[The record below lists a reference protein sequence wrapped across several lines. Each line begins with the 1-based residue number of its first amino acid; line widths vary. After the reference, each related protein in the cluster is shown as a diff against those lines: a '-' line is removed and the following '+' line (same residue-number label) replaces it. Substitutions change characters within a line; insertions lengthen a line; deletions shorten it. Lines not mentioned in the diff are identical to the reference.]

1 MTTRKIIDIEHNG
14 EKVWPKGHAKA
25 TFMSSGST
33 VEDAINRIGTNGKEV
48 KLQVINP
55 SEEAILA
62 DGWVEYI
69 PPKVEPKKSRMQIVQ
84 ELVVKQYN
92 ERTDISN
99 EEALDYM
106 AIIYPWDYYLDKVLT
121 EGMMVTY
128 EDKPWRVRQTHTPLE
143 VYPPSLA
150 TASLYEAIDK
160 EHSGE
165 VDDPIPYTPQME
177 IFAGRYYIE
186 DGVIYRCT
194 RNSEVALSH
203 NLSALLGLY
212 VEEVK

>member
-1 MTTRKIIDIEHNG
+1 MKRYIKDGVIKSRNNIVLRVTKE
-14 EKVWPKGHAKA
+14 V
-25 TFMSSGST
+25 
-33 VEDAINRIGTNGKEV
+33 NGKEV

-55 SEEAILA
+55 SEDAILA
-62 DGWVEYI
+62 DGWEVYT
-69 PPKVEPKKSRMQIVQ
+69 PPTIEPSTTPRKKSRFEIIE
-84 ELVVKQYN
+84 ELVTKQYN
-92 ERTDISN
+92 TRTDISN

-106 AIIYPWDYYLDKVLT
+106 AIIYPWEYYLDKVLT

-165 VDDPIPYTPQME
+165 ANDPIPYTPPME
-177 IFAGRYYIE
+177 VFEGKYYIE
-186 DGVIYRCT
+186 DGERYLCIRD
-194 RNSEVALSH
+194 SGIALTH
-203 NLSALLGLY
+203 NLSALIGLY
-212 VEEVK
+212 VNIIS

>member
-1 MTTRKIIDIEHNG
+1 MKQYTKNGIIKTRNNIVLRVTKEI
-14 EKVWPKGHAKA
+14 
-25 TFMSSGST
+25 
-33 VEDAINRIGTNGKEV
+33 NGKEV

-69 PPKVEPKKSRMQIVQ
+69 PPHVEPKKSRMQIVQ

-92 ERTDISN
+92 ERTDITN

-128 EDKPWRVRQTHTPLE
+128 EDKPWRVRQTHTALE

-150 TASLYEAIDK
+150 TASLYEVIDK

-165 VDDPIPYTPQME
+165 ADDPIPYTPPME
-177 IFAGRYYIE
+177 IFEGKHYTQ
-186 DGVIYRCT
+186 DGVVYRCT
-194 RNSEVALSH
+194 RNSGTALSH
-203 NLSALLGLY
+203 RLADLVGLY
-212 VEEVK
+212 VEVV

>member
-1 MTTRKIIDIEHNG
+1 MKQYIKNG
-14 EKVWPKGHAKA
+14 VIKSRNNIVLRVTKE
-25 TFMSSGST
+25 
-33 VEDAINRIGTNGKEV
+33 INGKEV

-128 EDKPWRVRQTHTPLE
+128 EDKPWRVRQTHTALGI
-143 VYPPSLA
+143 YPPSLA

-165 VDDPIPYTPQME
+165 ADDPIPYTPPME
-177 IFAGRYYIE
+177 IFKDKHYIE
-186 DGVIYRCT
+186 DGVVYRCT
-194 RNSEVALSH
+194 RDSGTALSH
-203 NLSALLGLY
+203 KLSALVGLY
-212 VEEVK
+212 VEVV

>member
-1 MTTRKIIDIEHNG
+1 MKQYTKDGEIKTHNQIVLRVT
-14 EKVWPKGHAKA
+14 KTIK
-25 TFMSSGST
+25 
-33 VEDAINRIGTNGKEV
+33 DKEV
-48 KLQVINP
+48 KVQVINP
-55 SEEAILA
+55 SEEMLLEH
-62 DGWVEYI
+62 GWVEYI
-69 PPKVEPKKSRMQIVQ
+69 PPVVEPKKSRMQIVQ

-106 AIIYPWDYYLDKVLT
+106 AVIYPWDYYLDKTLEV
-121 EGMMVTY
+121 GMLVVY

-165 VDDPIPYTPQME
+165 LDDPIPYTPPME
-177 IFAGRYYIE
+177 VFEGKYYIE
-186 DGVIYRCT
+186 DGVVYRCT
-194 RNSEVALSH
+194 RNSGTALSH
-203 NLSALLGLY
+203 RLADLVGLY
-212 VEEVK
+212 VEEAR

>member
-1 MTTRKIIDIEHNG
+1 MKRYIKDGIIKTRNNIVLRVTKEID
-14 EKVWPKGHAKA
+14 
-25 TFMSSGST
+25 
-33 VEDAINRIGTNGKEV
+33 GKEV

-62 DGWVEYI
+62 DGWVEYLVEYT
-69 PPKVEPKKSRMQIVQ
+69 PPQGEPKKSRMQIVE

-106 AIIYPWDYYLDKVLT
+106 AIIYPWDYYLDKELT
-121 EGMMVTY
+121 EGMIVTY
-128 EDKPWRVRQTHTPLE
+128 EDKPWRVRQTHTAME
-143 VYPPSLA
+143 IYPPSLD

-165 VDDPIPYTPQME
+165 ADDPIPYTPPME
-177 IFAGRYYIE
+177 IFKGKYYIE
-186 DGVIYRCT
+186 EEVVYMCT

-203 NLSALLGLY
+203 KLGDLVGLY
-212 VEEVK
+212 VEEVR

>member
-1 MTTRKIIDIEHNG
+1 MKQYIKDGVIKSRNNIVLHVTKEI
-14 EKVWPKGHAKA
+14 
-25 TFMSSGST
+25 
-33 VEDAINRIGTNGKEV
+33 NGKEY
-48 KLQVINP
+48 KLQVVGP

-69 PPKVEPKKSRMQIVQ
+69 PPHVEPKKSRMQIVQ

-92 ERTDISN
+92 ERTDITN

-160 EHSGE
+160 EHDGTLE
-165 VDDPIPYTPQME
+165 DPIPYNPPME
-177 IFAGRYYIE
+177 IFIDKYYIE
-186 DGVIYRCT
+186 NNEIYKCI
-194 RNSEVALSH
+194 RNSDTALSH
-203 NLSALLGLY
+203 SLKDLVDIY
-212 VEEVK
+212 VNKI

>member
-1 MTTRKIIDIEHNG
+1 MKQYIKDGVIKSRNNIVLRVTKE
-14 EKVWPKGHAKA
+14 V
-25 TFMSSGST
+25 
-33 VEDAINRIGTNGKEV
+33 NGKEV
-48 KLQVINP
+48 NLQVINP
-55 SEEAILA
+55 NHDMLIAE
-62 DGWVEYI
+62 GWEEYI

-106 AIIYPWDYYLDKVLT
+106 AIIYPWNYYLDKVLT

-143 VYPPSLA
+143 IYPPSLE

-165 VDDPIPYTPQME
+165 ADDPIPYTPPME
-177 IFAGRYYIE
+177 IFEGKHYIQE
-186 DGVIYRCT
+186 GVVYRCT
-194 RNSEVALSH
+194 RNSEVALAH
-203 NLSALLGLY
+203 DLSALVGLY

>member
-1 MTTRKIIDIEHNG
+1 MKQYIKDGAIKTRNNIVLRVTKEI
-14 EKVWPKGHAKA
+14 
-25 TFMSSGST
+25 
-33 VEDAINRIGTNGKEV
+33 NGKVV

-55 SEEAILA
+55 TEEAILA

-92 ERTDISN
+92 ERIDISN

-128 EDKPWRVRQTHTPLE
+128 EDKPWRVRQTHTAME
-143 VYPPSLA
+143 IYPPSLA

-160 EHSGE
+160 EHDGTLE
-165 VDDPIPYTPQME
+165 DPIPYNPPME
-177 IFAGRYYIE
+177 IFIDKYYIE
-186 DGVIYRCT
+186 NNEIYKCI
-194 RNSEVALSH
+194 RNSDTALSH
-203 NLSALLGLY
+203 SLRDLVGIY
-212 VEEVK
+212 VNKV

>member
-1 MTTRKIIDIEHNG
+1 MKQYIKDGVIKTRNNIVLRVTKEI
-14 EKVWPKGHAKA
+14 
-25 TFMSSGST
+25 
-33 VEDAINRIGTNGKEV
+33 NGKEV
-48 KLQVINP
+48 KLQVLYP
-55 SEEAILA
+55 SEAAILA

-143 VYPPSLA
+143 IYPPSLA

-165 VDDPIPYTPQME
+165 ADDPIPYTPPME
-177 IFAGRYYIE
+177 IFEGKHYTQ
-186 DGVIYRCT
+186 DGVVYRCT
-194 RNSEVALSH
+194 RNSEVALAH
-203 NLSALLGLY
+203 DLSALLGIY

>member
-1 MTTRKIIDIEHNG
+1 MKQYTKDGIIKSRNNIVL
-14 EKVWPKGHAKA
+14 KVTK
-25 TFMSSGST
+25 
-33 VEDAINRIGTNGKEV
+33 EINGKEV

-55 SEEAILA
+55 TEEAILA

-69 PPKVEPKKSRMQIVQ
+69 PPVVEPKKSRMQIVQ

-128 EDKPWRVRQTHTPLE
+128 EEKPWRARQTHTALE

-165 VDDPIPYTPQME
+165 ADDPIPYTPPME
-177 IFAGRYYIE
+177 IFAGKHYVE
-186 DGVIYRCT
+186 DGVVYRCT
-194 RNSEVALSH
+194 RDSSTALSH
-203 NLSALLGLY
+203 NLSALVGLY
-212 VEEVK
+212 VEVV

>member
-1 MTTRKIIDIEHNG
+1 MKQYIKDGIIKSRNNIVLHVTKEING
-14 EKVWPKGHAKA
+14 
-25 TFMSSGST
+25 
-33 VEDAINRIGTNGKEV
+33 REV

-69 PPKVEPKKSRMQIVQ
+69 APVVEPKKSRKQIVE

-106 AIIYPWDYYLDKVLT
+106 SIIYPWDYYLDKVLT

-165 VDDPIPYTPQME
+165 VDDPIPYTPPME
-177 IFAGRYYIE
+177 IFEGKHYTQ
-186 DGVIYRCT
+186 DGVVYRCT
-194 RNSEVALSH
+194 RNSEVALAH
-203 NLSALLGLY
+203 DLSALVGLY

>member
-1 MTTRKIIDIEHNG
+1 MKQYIKDGVIKSCNNIVLRVTKEI
-14 EKVWPKGHAKA
+14 
-25 TFMSSGST
+25 
-33 VEDAINRIGTNGKEV
+33 NGKEV

-69 PPKVEPKKSRMQIVQ
+69 PPVVEPKKSRKQIVE

-99 EEALDYM
+99 EEALEYM

-160 EHSGE
+160 EHSGDA
-165 VDDPIPYTPQME
+165 DDPIPYTPPME
-177 IFAGRYYIE
+177 IYTGKHYIE
-186 DGVIYRCT
+186 DGVVYRCT

-203 NLSALLGLY
+203 NLSALVGLY

>member
-143 VYPPSLA
+143 VYPPSLT

-165 VDDPIPYTPQME
+165 ANDPIPYTPPME
-177 IFAGRYYIE
+177 VFEGKYYTQ
-186 DGVIYRCT
+186 DGVVYRCT
-194 RNSEVALSH
+194 RNSGVALTH
-203 NLSALLGLY
+203 RLADLVGLY
-212 VEEVK
+212 VEVV

>member
-1 MTTRKIIDIEHNG
+1 MKQYIKDGVIKSRNNIVLRVTKEI
-14 EKVWPKGHAKA
+14 
-25 TFMSSGST
+25 
-33 VEDAINRIGTNGKEV
+33 NGKEV
-48 KLQVINP
+48 NLQVINP

-121 EGMMVTY
+121 EGMMITY
-128 EDKPWRVRQTHTPLE
+128 DDRPWRIRQTHTPLE
-143 VYPPSLA
+143 IYPPSLA

-160 EHSGE
+160 EHDGTLE
-165 VDDPIPYTPQME
+165 DPIPYNPPME
-177 IFAGRYYIE
+177 IFIDKYYIE
-186 DGVIYRCT
+186 NNEIYKCI
-194 RNSEVALSH
+194 RNSDTALSH
-203 NLSALLGLY
+203 SLRDLIGIY
-212 VEEVK
+212 VNKV

>member
-1 MTTRKIIDIEHNG
+1 MKRYIKDGIIKSRNNIVLRVTKE
-14 EKVWPKGHAKA
+14 
-25 TFMSSGST
+25 
-33 VEDAINRIGTNGKEV
+33 INGKEV

-143 VYPPSLA
+143 IYPPSLA
-150 TASLYEAIDK
+150 TASLYEVIDK
-160 EHSGE
+160 EHDGTLE
-165 VDDPIPYTPQME
+165 DPIPYNPPME
-177 IFAGRYYIE
+177 IFIDKYYIE
-186 DGVIYRCT
+186 NNEIYKCI
-194 RNSEVALSH
+194 RNSDTALSH
-203 NLSALLGLY
+203 SLSALVGIY
-212 VEEVK
+212 VNRV

>member
-1 MTTRKIIDIEHNG
+1 MKQYIKDGIIKSRNNIVLRVTKE
-14 EKVWPKGHAKA
+14 
-25 TFMSSGST
+25 
-33 VEDAINRIGTNGKEV
+33 INGKEV

-128 EDKPWRVRQTHTPLE
+128 EEKPWRVRQTHTPLE
-143 VYPPSLA
+143 IYPPSLA

-160 EHSGE
+160 EHDGTLE
-165 VDDPIPYTPQME
+165 DPIPYNPPME
-177 IFAGRYYIE
+177 IFIDKYYIE
-186 DGVIYRCT
+186 NNEIYKCI
-194 RNSEVALSH
+194 RNSDTALSH
-203 NLSALLGLY
+203 SLRDLIGIY
-212 VEEVK
+212 VNKV

>member
-1 MTTRKIIDIEHNG
+1 MKQYIKDGIIKSRHNIVLRVTK
-14 EKVWPKGHAKA
+14 E
-25 TFMSSGST
+25 
-33 VEDAINRIGTNGKEV
+33 INGKEV

-69 PPKVEPKKSRMQIVQ
+69 PPHVEPKKSRMQIVQ

-106 AIIYPWDYYLDKVLT
+106 VIVYPFAEYIGKELPVGRIVMYDDKL
-121 EGMMVTY
+121 
-128 EDKPWRVRQTHTPLE
+128 WRVRQVHTAME
-143 VYPPSLA
+143 HYAPSMD
-150 TASLYEAIDK
+150 TASLWEVIEK

-165 VDDPIPYTPQME
+165 ASDPIPYAPPME
-177 IFAGRYYIE
+177 IYEGKHYVE
-186 DGVIYRCT
+186 DGVVYRCT
-194 RNSEVALSH
+194 RDSGTALSH
-203 NLSALLGLY
+203 RLADLVGLY

>member
-1 MTTRKIIDIEHNG
+1 MKQYIKDGIIKSRNNIVLRVTKE
-14 EKVWPKGHAKA
+14 
-25 TFMSSGST
+25 
-33 VEDAINRIGTNGKEV
+33 INGKEV

-69 PPKVEPKKSRMQIVQ
+69 APKVEPKKSRKQIVE

-99 EEALDYM
+99 EEALDYI

-121 EGMMVTY
+121 AGMMVTY
-128 EDKPWRVRQTHTPLE
+128 EEKPWRVRQTHTALE
-143 VYPPSLA
+143 IYPPSLG

-160 EHSGE
+160 EHSGDA
-165 VDDPIPYTPQME
+165 DDPIPYTPPME
-177 IFAGRYYIE
+177 VFEGKYYIE
-186 DGVIYRCT
+186 DGERYLCIRD
-194 RNSEVALSH
+194 SGIALTH
-203 NLSALLGLY
+203 NLSALIGLY
-212 VEEVK
+212 VNIIS

>member
-1 MTTRKIIDIEHNG
+1 MKKYIKDGVIKSRDNIVLKVTREING
-14 EKVWPKGHAKA
+14 
-25 TFMSSGST
+25 
-33 VEDAINRIGTNGKEV
+33 REV
-48 KLQVINP
+48 KLQVVYP

-69 PPKVEPKKSRMQIVQ
+69 APKVEPKKSRKQIVE

-121 EGMMVTY
+121 EGMVVTF

-165 VDDPIPYTPQME
+165 IDDPIPYTPPME
-177 IFAGRYYIE
+177 IYADKYYVE
-186 DGVIYRCT
+186 DGVVYRCT

-203 NLSALLGLY
+203 NLSALVGLY

>member
-1 MTTRKIIDIEHNG
+1 MKQYIKDGVIKSRNNIVL
-14 EKVWPKGHAKA
+14 KVTK
-25 TFMSSGST
+25 
-33 VEDAINRIGTNGKEV
+33 EINGKEV

-69 PPKVEPKKSRMQIVQ
+69 PPVVEPKKSRMQIVQ

-106 AIIYPWDYYLDKVLT
+106 AVIYPWDYYLDKVLT

-150 TASLYEAIDK
+150 TASLYEMIDK

-165 VDDPIPYTPQME
+165 ANDPIPYAPPME
-177 IFAGRYYIE
+177 IFVGKHYTE

-194 RNSEVALSH
+194 RDSGVALSH
-203 NLSALLGLY
+203 RLADLVGLY
-212 VEEVK
+212 VERVE

>member
-1 MTTRKIIDIEHNG
+1 MKQYIKDGVIKTRNNIVLRVTKEI
-14 EKVWPKGHAKA
+14 
-25 TFMSSGST
+25 
-33 VEDAINRIGTNGKEV
+33 NGKEY
-48 KLQVINP
+48 KLQVVGP
-55 SEEAILA
+55 SEEMLA
-62 DGWVEYI
+62 EHGWLPYT
-69 PPKVEPKKSRMQIVQ
+69 PPVVEPKKSRMQIVQ

-106 AIIYPWDYYLDKVLT
+106 AIIYPWDYYLDKTLEV
-121 EGMMVTY
+121 GMLVVY

-165 VDDPIPYTPQME
+165 LDDPIPYTPPME
-177 IFAGRYYIE
+177 VFEGKYYIE
-186 DGVIYRCT
+186 EGVVYRCT
-194 RNSEVALSH
+194 RDSGTALSH
-203 NLSALLGLY
+203 RLADLAGLY
-212 VEEVK
+212 VEEM

>member
-1 MTTRKIIDIEHNG
+1 
-14 EKVWPKGHAKA
+14 
-25 TFMSSGST
+25 MSLYIKDG
-33 VEDAINRIGTNGKEV
+33 EV
-48 KLQVINP
+48 KLRKNIILRVNKTIKDKDGNDKNVTLHVINP
-55 SEEAILA
+55 TEEMLLEH
-62 DGWVEYI
+62 GWQPYVQPE
-69 PPKVEPKKSRMQIVQ
+69 VEPQPYKKSAYEIVR

-143 VYPPSLA
+143 IYPPSLA
-150 TASLYEAIDK
+150 TVSLYESIDK

-165 VDDPIPYTPQME
+165 ANDPIPYTPPME
-177 IFAGRYYIE
+177 VFEGKYYIE
-186 DGVIYRCT
+186 DNITYRCT
-194 RNSEVALSH
+194 RDSGIALTH
-203 NLSALLGLY
+203 NLITLVGLY
-212 VEEVK
+212 FEVV

>member
-1 MTTRKIIDIEHNG
+1 MTNMKQYIKDGII
-14 EKVWPKGHAKA
+14 K
-25 TFMSSGST
+25 
-33 VEDAINRIGTNGKEV
+33 DANRI
-48 KLQVINP
+48 VIKKDGMQIFNAP
-55 SEEAILA
+55 HEMLVE

-143 VYPPSLA
+143 IYPPSLE

-165 VDDPIPYTPQME
+165 VDDPIPYTPPME
-177 IFAGRYYIE
+177 IFEGKYYE
-186 DGVIYRCT
+186 QSGVVYRCT
-194 RNSEVALSH
+194 RNSEVALAH
-203 NLSALLGLY
+203 DLSALVGLY

>member
-1 MTTRKIIDIEHNG
+1 MKQYIKDGVI
-14 EKVWPKGHAKA
+14 KA
-25 TFMSSGST
+25 RSNIVLRVTK
-33 VEDAINRIGTNGKEV
+33 EINGKEV
-48 KLQVINP
+48 NLQVINP
-55 SEEAILA
+55 NHDMLIA

-121 EGMMVTY
+121 EGMMATY

-143 VYPPSLA
+143 IYPPSLD
-150 TASLYEAIDK
+150 TASLYEKIDK
-160 EHSGE
+160 EHDGTLE
-165 VDDPIPYTPQME
+165 DPIPYAPPME
-177 IFAGRYYIE
+177 IFIDKYYIE
-186 DGVIYRCT
+186 NSEIYKCI
-194 RNSEVALSH
+194 RNSDTALSH
-203 NLSALLGLY
+203 HLKDLIGIY
-212 VEEVK
+212 VNKI

>member
-1 MTTRKIIDIEHNG
+1 MKQYIKDG
-14 EKVWPKGHAKA
+14 EIKPRNQIVLRVTK
-25 TFMSSGST
+25 
-33 VEDAINRIGTNGKEV
+33 EINGKEYR
-48 KLQVINP
+48 LQVVGP
-55 SEEAILA
+55 SEEMLA
-62 DGWVEYI
+62 EHGWLPYT
-69 PPKVEPKKSRMQIVQ
+69 PPVVEPKKSRMQIVQ

-106 AIIYPWDYYLDKVLT
+106 AIIYPWDYYLDKTLEV
-121 EGMMVTY
+121 GMMVTY

-165 VDDPIPYTPQME
+165 VDDPIPYTPPME
-177 IFAGRYYIE
+177 VFEGKYYVE
-186 DGVIYRCT
+186 EGKVYRCT
-194 RNSEVALSH
+194 RDSGTALSH
-203 NLSALLGLY
+203 RLADLVGLY
-212 VEEVK
+212 VERVG

>member
-1 MTTRKIIDIEHNG
+1 MTQFIKDGVIKSRNQIVLRVTKTIKDKDGN
-14 EKVWPKGHAKA
+14 
-25 TFMSSGST
+25 
-33 VEDAINRIGTNGKEV
+33 DKEV

-55 SEEAILA
+55 TEEMILA

-69 PPKVEPKKSRMQIVQ
+69 APVVEPKKSRMQIVQ

-106 AIIYPWDYYLDKVLT
+106 AIIYPWDYYLDKTLEV
-121 EGMMVTY
+121 GMLVVY
-128 EDKPWRVRQTHTPLE
+128 EDKPWRVRQTHAPLE
-143 VYPPSLA
+143 IYPPSLA

-160 EHSGE
+160 EHSGTPE
-165 VDDPIPYTPQME
+165 DPIPYTPPME
-177 IFAGRYYIE
+177 VFEGKYYTQN
-186 DGVIYRCT
+186 GVAYRCT
-194 RNSEVALSH
+194 RNSEVALTHS
-203 NLSALLGLY
+203 LSALVGLY